1 MMTLSGLDSVILL
14 ILTNRRTTCNVKTSH
29 SKVFGVMI
37 KTMGIPT
44 ITGMMSLT
52 LIEVHPMKDGKHLSR
67 EQTHAFASM
76 ELDYGKSGNVF
87 TYILSN

>member
-1 MMTLSGLDSVILL
+1 
-14 ILTNRRTTCNVKTSH
+14 
-29 SKVFGVMI
+29 
-37 KTMGIPT
+37 MGIPT

-76 ELDYGKSGNVF
+76 GLDYGKSSNVF

>member
-14 ILTNRRTTCNVKTSH
+14 ILTNRRITCNVKTSH

-37 KTMGIPT
+37 KTMGTPT

-52 LIEVHPMKDGKHLSR
+52 LTEVHPMKDGKHLSQ
-67 EQTHAFASM
+67 EQTHAFAGM
-76 ELDYGKSGNVF
+76 E
-87 TYILSN
+87 